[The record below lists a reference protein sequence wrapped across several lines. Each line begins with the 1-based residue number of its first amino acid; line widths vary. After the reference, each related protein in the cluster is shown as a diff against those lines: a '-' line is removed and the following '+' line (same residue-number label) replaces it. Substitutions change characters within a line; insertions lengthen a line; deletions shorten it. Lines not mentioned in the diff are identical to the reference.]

1 MHATPEPVMI
11 LGLLAAAFVV
21 IFLVS
26 YFLLKNRIIGAEKEE
41 KPQESHAG
49 NRAIFVDLS
58 PKSADI
64 VELAVEVW
72 RMNNRLMKV
81 EGLTESQQRGFDSS
95 LQKFG
100 KFLDRNDV
108 KIIDHTGEKY
118 NEGMN
123 VDVLSFENDPSL
135 KTSMIKETIEPS
147 VTCKGQI
154 IKKGK
159 IIVVNN

>member
-1 MHATPEPVMI
+1 MLATPQQAMLI
-11 LGLLAAAFVV
+11 ALAALVLILALFVSFYLSKKRNLRL
-21 IFLVS
+21 ISSETKLELPS
-26 YFLLKNRIIGAEKEE
+26 ED
-41 KPQESHAG
+41 
-49 NRAIFVDLS
+49 RAIFVDLS

-72 RMNNRLMKV
+72 RMNNRLIKI
-81 EGLTESQQRGFDSS
+81 EGLTEAQQRGFDSS
-95 LQKFG
+95 LQKFV
-100 KFLDRNDV
+100 KFLDRYDV

-123 VDVLSFENDPSL
+123 VDVLSFESDSSL

-147 VTCKGQI
+147 VTCKGHI

>member
-1 MHATPEPVMI
+1 MLEIAPQIPFI
-11 LGLLAAAFVV
+11 LLAAAILIVV
-21 IFLVS
+21 FFIT
-26 YFLLKNRIIGAEKEE
+26 YFILINKMPHRDRQEI
-41 KPQESHAG
+41 PQEPDTQ
-49 NRAIFVDLS
+49 NRTIFVDLS

-81 EGLTESQQRGFDSS
+81 EALTETQQRGFNSS

-100 KFLDRNDV
+100 KFLDRYEV
-108 KIIDHTGEKY
+108 KIVDHTGERY

-123 VDVLSFENDPSL
+123 VDVLSFENDPSV
-135 KTSMIKETIEPS
+135 KVPTIKETVEPS
-147 VTCKGQI
+147 ITHKGHT

>member
-1 MHATPEPVMI
+1 MLATPQQAM
-11 LGLLAAAFVV
+11 LLALAAVV
-21 IFLVS
+21 LVLAFFVS
-26 YFLLKNRIIGAEKEE
+26 YFLSKKADSRPKKQEIH
-41 KPQESHAG
+41 PESHSD

-81 EGLTESQQRGFDSS
+81 EGLTETQQRGFDSS

-100 KFLDRNDV
+100 KFLDRYDV

-123 VDVLSFENDPSL
+123 VDVLSYEKDPNVRFP
-135 KTSMIKETIEPS
+135 MIKETIEPS
-147 VTCKGQI
+147 VTCKGHI

-159 IIVVNN
+159 IIVVNT

>member
-1 MHATPEPVMI
+1 MLATPP
-11 LGLLAAAFVV
+11 LAVLIALTAVVLVLAF
-21 IFLVS
+21 FVS
-26 YFLLKNRIIGAEKEE
+26 YYLSKKRISRSYRQEI
-41 KPQESHAG
+41 PQELRSE
-49 NRAIFVDLS
+49 NRALFVDLS

-72 RMNNRLMKV
+72 RINNRLMKV
-81 EGLTESQQRGFDSS
+81 EGVTETQQRGFDSS

-100 KFLDRNDV
+100 KFLDRYDV

-123 VDVLSFENDPSL
+123 VDVLSYEKDPGVRFPI
-135 KTSMIKETIEPS
+135 IKETIEPS
-147 VTCKGQI
+147 VTCKGHI